1 MATAEAFIIDPTAG
15 MSLISTRGREREDT
29 RYLFQAANL
38 LDPERT
44 QQLSYMA
51 SGGDEVAT
59 SCLRRTTNGYV
70 PRARLTPLEVWNMS
84 VPACHLPD
92 GAQEN
97 TVRLVTAMTPETM
110 GMNDAKPTGGP
121 LNIYGAENQRVKTY
135 PGDEIGGIL
144 KVYGPR
150 GVVEVSALRKFEWWE
165 DEGTSRPGA
174 AQLLN
179 RDFFPGTVPVQ
190 LSKVEELIDRSAGK
204 SELHRHVAPDL
215 HRSCQTARRFMQVE
229 LGVVHTLLKQRVS
242 SGGLAYSYAPVH
254 RSYLEQLEMQPQ
266 DVENSDAMM
275 RIMAKFAEQGGG
287 QGATTELV
295 ASIAAAVVREL
306 TQQDEKPK
314 NKGGRPPKAKEG
326 DETE

>member
-110 GMNDAKPTGGP
+110 GMNDAKPTGWPVEHLRRGEP
-121 LNIYGAENQRVKTY
+121 ESQDL
-135 PGDEIGGIL
+135 
-144 KVYGPR
+144 PR
-150 GVVEVSALRKFEWWE
+150 R
-165 DEGTSRPGA
+165 
-174 AQLLN
+174 
-179 RDFFPGTVPVQ
+179 RD
-190 LSKVEELIDRSAGK
+190 R
-204 SELHRHVAPDL
+204 RHPQSVRA
-215 HRSCQTARRFMQVE
+215 ARRSRSLRPPQ
-229 LGVVHTLLKQRVS
+229 VS
-242 SGGLAYSYAPVH
+242 SGGRTKGLVDPAP
-254 RSYLEQLEMQPQ
+254 RSYLTATSSPALFRC
-266 DVENSDAMM
+266 NSQ
-275 RIMAKFAEQGGG
+275 R
-287 QGATTELV
+287 
-295 ASIAAAVVREL
+295 SRS
-306 TQQDEKPK
+306 
-314 NKGGRPPKAKEG
+314 
-326 DETE
+326 